1 MDYTNYNTIFH
12 RESENKATIIFKVD
26 KLTDNELRNIK
37 VQSNFM
43 KNAFSSCLIE
53 FGNTKVICSA
63 SIESKIPKWLK
74 GSHQGWLTAEY
85 SMLPTSTNTRN
96 DREVMKG
103 RLTGRTQEIQRL
115 IGRSLRS
122 ITNLQELGERQIKID
137 CDVIQADGGT
147 RTASISGGFVALYQA
162 IEKLRKNYNI
172 QQKIIKNYVAAISV
186 GIVDNKPLLDL
197 DYEEDS
203 AAQVDANF
211 VICDNEKL
219 SEIQVT
225 GEEFFFSSEQY
236 QELYKLAQI
245 GVNQIISK
253 QKSVLE

>member
-1 MDYTNYNTIFH
+1 
-12 RESENKATIIFKVD
+12 
-26 KLTDNELRNIK
+26 
-37 VQSNFM
+37 
-43 KNAFSSCLIE
+43 
-53 FGNTKVICSA
+53 
-63 SIESKIPKWLK
+63 
-74 GSHQGWLTAEY
+74 
-85 SMLPTSTNTRN
+85 MLPRSTNTRI
-96 DREVMKG
+96 DREAARGKQS
-103 RLTGRTQEIQRL
+103 GRTQEIQRL

-122 ITNLQELGERQIKID
+122 VTNLQELGERQIKID

-162 IEKLRKNYNI
+162 IEKLKKNYNT

-186 GIVDNKPLLDL
+186 GIVDNKPCLDL

-225 GEEFFFSSEQY
+225 GEEFFFSSDQY

-253 QKSVLE
+253 QKNALE

>member
-1 MDYTNYNTIFH
+1 MRKDRNFDQLRDVTFDTNVNLH
-12 RESENKATIIFKVD
+12 AEG
-26 KLTDNELRNIK
+26 
-37 VQSNFM
+37 
-43 KNAFSSCLIE
+43 SCLVK
-53 FGNTKVICSA
+53 FGNTHVMCTA
-63 SIESKIPKWLK
+63 SIDEKTPPWLRNSGK
-74 GSHQGWLTAEY
+74 GWVTAEY
-85 SMLPTSTNTRN
+85 GMLPRSTNTRI
-96 DREVMKG
+96 DREAARGKQS
-103 RLTGRTQEIQRL
+103 GRTQEIQRL

-122 ITNLQELGERQIKID
+122 VTNLQELGERQIKID

-162 IEKLRKNYNI
+162 IEKLKKNYNI

-186 GIVDNKPLLDL
+186 GIVDNKPCLDL

-225 GEEFFFSSEQY
+225 GEEFFFSSDQY
-236 QELYKLAQI
+236 QELFKLAQI
-245 GVNQIISK
+245 GINQIISK
-253 QKSVLE
+253 QKSALE